1 MTGSLDLQMADG
13 FAYTIDV
20 GVFPSPVVASAV
32 ESEKHKVHSPSEP
45 VDPSS

>member
-1 MTGSLDLQMADG
+1 MIGPLDLQMADG
-13 FAYTIDV
+13 CAYTRDV
-20 GVFPSPVVASAV
+20 NVFPSPVVAGIV